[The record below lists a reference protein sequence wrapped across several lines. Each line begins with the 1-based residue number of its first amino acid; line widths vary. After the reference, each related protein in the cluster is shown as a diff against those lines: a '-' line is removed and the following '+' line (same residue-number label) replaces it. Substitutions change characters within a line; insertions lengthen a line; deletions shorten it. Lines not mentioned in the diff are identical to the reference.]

1 MKQWFS
7 FFLPKY
13 GDLYEI
19 LDAAKV
25 RCAEGCKH
33 ECQLPV
39 VSTAFSLIGGYVKF
53 KKLHLARNQ
62 TFKVVLRNAIVELY
76 IMCKMCSLSS
86 NLVLVKLVTTCFI
99 IFSDLASL
107 TI

>member
-33 ECQLPV
+33 EYQLPV

-53 KKLHLARNQ
+53 KKLHLARDQ

-76 IMCKMCSLSS
+76 TMTSPTISSCYANFKLLPFFISLE
-86 NLVLVKLVTTCFI
+86 TECFYNQ
-99 IFSDLASL
+99 
-107 TI
+107 

>member
-53 KKLHLARNQ
+53 
-62 TFKVVLRNAIVELY
+62 
-76 IMCKMCSLSS
+76 
-86 NLVLVKLVTTCFI
+86 
-99 IFSDLASL
+99 
-107 TI
+107 